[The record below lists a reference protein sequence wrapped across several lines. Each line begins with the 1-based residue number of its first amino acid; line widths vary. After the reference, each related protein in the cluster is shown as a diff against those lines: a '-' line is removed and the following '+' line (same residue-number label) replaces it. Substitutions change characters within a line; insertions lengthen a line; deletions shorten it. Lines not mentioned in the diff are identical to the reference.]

1 MTVQKD
7 SAGHAL
13 IVSPASLF
21 RSVLHHSRPS
31 RLLPHHLHLLWISLT
46 KVLLLIAFLRVL
58 PRCHL
63 RQPAAGSAVVSN
75 LTLVMLVQAL
85 LMPNQSIYQNWN
97 VAVAVAAVRMVSADV
112 AHLVEGVA
120 QIWKFQPS
128 LTQVSV
134 SLQQILLQA
143 IHAVVVAS
151 Q

>member
-1 MTVQKD
+1 
-7 SAGHAL
+7 
-13 IVSPASLF
+13 
-21 RSVLHHSRPS
+21 
-31 RLLPHHLHLLWISLT
+31 
-46 KVLLLIAFLRVL
+46 
-58 PRCHL
+58 
-63 RQPAAGSAVVSN
+63 
-75 LTLVMLVQAL
+75 MLVQAL

-97 VAVAVAAVRMVSADV
+97 VAVAVAAVRMVNADV